1 MNRREFLQSVAAF
14 ATWAAFPL
22 DAVAT
27 APESVIDQIWATA
40 LETPTIFYVNEY
52 GALSCDAVETYPAT
66 RKELLDYQEVTTR
79 DELIS
84 FARDHSAGADFLE
97 CEHSD
102 PRWFSYADSVPEDW
116 EEWLA
121 TADDD
126 TVSTLI
132 KMMNDWINDT
142 PDERDYES
150 ADLGGYS
157 GRGHALRFF
166 RDDFEYGDDFNIVV
180 VEGDCPGSSYFAA
193 ELRMDV
199 DDANAL
205 AKDLGIPIRFAY
217 QG

>member
-1 MNRREFLQSVAAF
+1 MNRREFLQSIAAF
-14 ATWAAFPL
+14 ATSITLPL
-22 DAVAT
+22 DSIAS

-52 GALSCDAVETYPAT
+52 GALSSDAVETYPAT
-66 RKELLDYQEVTTR
+66 RKELLDYQEVSTR
-79 DELIS
+79 DELLS

-102 PRWFSYADSVPEDW
+102 PRWFFNAEPVPEDW
-116 EEWLA
+116 KAWLA
-121 TADDD
+121 TADDG
-126 TVSTLI
+126 TVGVLI
-132 KMMNDWINDT
+132 KKMNDWINDT
-142 PDERDYES
+142 PDEHDYES

-166 RDDFEYGDDFNIVV
+166 RDDFAYGDDFNIVV

-193 ELRMDV
+193 ELRMSIE
-199 DDANAL
+199 DANDL
-205 AKDLGIPIRFAY
+205 AEGLGLPIRFAD

>member
-1 MNRREFLQSVAAF
+1 MNRREFLQSIAAF
-14 ATWAAFPL
+14 ATSVALPL
-22 DAVAT
+22 DSIAS
-27 APESVIDQIWATA
+27 APESVIDQIWAAA
-40 LETPTIFYVNEY
+40 LDSPTIFYVNEY

-66 RKELLDYQEVTTR
+66 RKELLDYQEVATR
-79 DELIS
+79 EELLS
-84 FARDHSAGADFLE
+84 FARDNAAGADFLE

-102 PRWFSYADSVPEDW
+102 PRWFYGDDSVPENW
-116 EEWLA
+116 EAWLA

-126 TVSTLI
+126 TVDALI
-132 KMMNDWINDT
+132 EKMNDWINDT

-193 ELRMDV
+193 ELRMSIA
-199 DDANAL
+199 DANDL
-205 AKDLGIPIRFAY
+205 AEGLGLPIRFAD

>member
-1 MNRREFLQSVAAF
+1 MNRREFLQSIAAF
-14 ATWAAFPL
+14 ATSVALPL
-22 DAVAT
+22 DSIAS

-52 GALSCDAVETYPAT
+52 GALSSDAVETYPAT

-102 PRWFSYADSVPEDW
+102 PRWFSNAEPVPEDW
-116 EEWLA
+116 KAWLA
-121 TADDD
+121 TTDDG

-132 KMMNDWINDT
+132 KMMNNWINDT
-142 PDERDYES
+142 PDEHDYES

-166 RDDFEYGDDFNIVV
+166 RDDFAYGDDFNIVV

-193 ELRMDV
+193 ELRMSIE
-199 DDANAL
+199 DANDL
-205 AKDLGIPIRFAY
+205 AEGLGLPIRFAD

>member
-1 MNRREFLQSVAAF
+1 MNRREFLQSIAAF
-14 ATWAAFPL
+14 ATSITLPL
-22 DAVAT
+22 DSIAS

-52 GALSCDAVETYPAT
+52 GALSSDAVETYPAT
-66 RKELLDYQEVTTR
+66 RKELLDYQEVATR
-79 DELIS
+79 DELLS

-102 PRWFSYADSVPEDW
+102 PRWFSDDDSVPEDW
-116 EEWLA
+116 KAWLA

-166 RDDFEYGDDFNIVV
+166 RDDFAYGDDFNIVV

-193 ELRMDV
+193 ELRMSIE
-199 DDANAL
+199 DANDL
-205 AKDLGIPIRFAY
+205 AEGLGLPIRFAD